1 MDCGC
6 SGSREEAAGEPTAA
20 SKHCCLARGHAVTS
34 CEPAGAADCEASPS
48 ARDVAQDGCAAGRGA
63 PAPPAAA
70 SAAGAAPQQG
80 SPPAGRLGPC
90 RRRSAPPAPRQGR
103 LPHRQQQTALAAPQ
117 QGRLLRHQQQT
128 AFTAQQQ
135 GRHALFCQQSAPA
148 APQQW
153 TTPRRQPQR
162 TPLVQGRPRRR
173 PQPRPRPARR
183 RPGALSAGGPRTR
196 PPPRAAPVR
205 LTRWR
210 LRRLPRPRSATRGS
224 RFPPRSLPYPTCML
238 TAEPG
243 HAGAQRRS
251 RGRVP
256 CVGHAVCCD
265 VGCGGSA
272 RLRELELEHLA
283 RTVQSAWCD
292 AERAVGG
299 APCCCVSRLSGG
311 TAPPLSIPSGRICV
325 FATYAIWPSEDMC
338 KVHSVLHTCAAPCAA
353 FRAAHGGSR
362 CAGARRGAARR
373 RTECGHRCPACQ
385 LQL

>member
-1 MDCGC
+1 M
-6 SGSREEAAGEPTAA
+6 AAQQAGGLPRRLQP
-20 SKHCCLARGHAVTS
+20 CLQR
-34 CEPAGAADCEASPS
+34 
-48 ARDVAQDGCAAGRGA
+48 
-63 PAPPAAA
+63 
-70 SAAGAAPQQG
+70 GAAPQQG

-103 LPHRQQQTALAAPQ
+103 LLHRQQQTALAVAQP
-117 QGRLLRHQQQT
+117 GRLLRHQQRT
-128 AFTAQQQ
+128 AFPAQQQ
-135 GRHALFCQQSAPA
+135 GRHALSCQQSAPA
-148 APQQW
+148 APQQG
-153 TTPRRQPQR
+153 TTSRRQPQR
-162 TPLVQGRPRRR
+162 TPLQQGRPRRR

-299 APCCCVSRLSGG
+299 GPVLLCEQTLRRHCTSAQHPFRQNMCLCNIRNLAVGRYVQS
-311 TAPPLSIPSGRICV
+311 PLCP
-325 FATYAIWPSEDMC
+325 
-338 KVHSVLHTCAAPCAA
+338 
-353 FRAAHGGSR
+353 AHLCRSMR
-362 CAGARRGAARR
+362 CIQSSAWRKSLR
-373 RTECGHRCPACQ
+373 RCPTRCCTTPH
-385 LQL
+385 